1 MMNCTKIPSG
11 FHRLSITALVLA
23 LLTLLAVSAE
33 ARVRVVATT
42 PDLAAIAAAVG
53 GDEVEVRTLSAPSQD
68 PHYVD
73 ARPSLLVP
81 MSRAD
86 LLMINGLDLE
96 VGWLPSLQTNARNS
110 AIQVGGRGFFD
121 ASQHVTRMQVPTR
134 RIDRSMGDVHPG
146 GNPHFTFD
154 PRRAAEIATAL
165 SETLSRL
172 EPSLESHW
180 QQGASRFISEL
191 EALAQRQRERFAA
204 LPDEARRVVSYHQS
218 LIYLFD
224 WLQLEEVATIEPLP
238 GIDPN
243 PRHTASV
250 LQTMRTQSVDVVI
263 QEEFYPRSVS
273 NTLCSMTDAT
283 LVVIDGGTRFD
294 AGQSYID
301 HIESIVDAIYTA
313 VAE

>member
-1 MMNCTKIPSG
+1 MNRRTLFSL
-11 FHRLSITALVLA
+11 RRATALFIFALA
-23 LLTLLAVSAE
+23 LFGGIASAE
-33 ARVRVVATT
+33 ARVRIVATT

-53 GDEVEVRTLSAPSQD
+53 GDEVEVRALSAPSQD

-86 LLMINGLDLE
+86 LLMINGLELE
-96 VGWLPSLQTNARNS
+96 VGWLPSLQTNARNA
-110 AIQVGGRGFFD
+110 AIQTGARGFFD
-121 ASQHVTRMQVPTR
+121 ASSHVTRQQVPTR

-154 PRRAAEIATAL
+154 PRRGAEIARAL
-165 SETLSRL
+165 AETLSGL
-172 EPSLESHW
+172 EPGLRAHW
-180 QQGASRFISEL
+180 EQGATRFAQEL
-191 EALAQRQRERFAA
+191 EALAQRERERFAS
-204 LPDEARRVVSYHQS
+204 LPPEARKVVSYHQS
-218 LIYLFD
+218 LVYLFD

-250 LQTMRTQSVDVVI
+250 LQTMRAQGVDVVI

-273 NTLCSMTDAT
+273 NTLCSMTGAE
-283 LVVIDGGTRFD
+283 LVVIEGGTRFES
-294 AGQSYID
+294 GQSYVE
-301 HIESIVDAIYTA
+301 HIEAVVDAIYSA

>member
-1 MMNCTKIPSG
+1 MNRRT
-11 FHRLSITALVLA
+11 LSSPRRATALFIFALA
-23 LLTLLAVSAE
+23 LFGGIASAE
-33 ARVRVVATT
+33 ARVRIVATT

-53 GDEVEVRTLSAPSQD
+53 GDEVEVRALSAPSQD

-86 LLMINGLDLE
+86 LLMINGLELE
-96 VGWLPSLQTNARNS
+96 VGWLPSLQTNARNA
-110 AIQVGGRGFFD
+110 AIQTGARGFFD
-121 ASQHVTRMQVPTR
+121 ASSHVTRQQVPTR

-154 PRRAAEIATAL
+154 PRRGVEIARAL
-165 SETLSRL
+165 ADTLSHL
-172 EPSLESHW
+172 EPGLRSHW
-180 QQGASRFISEL
+180 EQGAERFAQEL
-191 EALAQRQRERFAA
+191 EALAQRERARFAS
-204 LPDEARRVVSYHQS
+204 LPAEARKVVSYHQS
-218 LIYLFD
+218 LVYLFD

-250 LQTMRTQSVDVVI
+250 LQTMRAQGVDVVI

-273 NTLCSMTDAT
+273 NTLCSMTGAE
-283 LVVIDGGTRFD
+283 LVVIEGGTRFES
-294 AGQSYID
+294 GQSYVE
-301 HIESIVDAIYTA
+301 HIEAVVDAIYSA